1 VNFGAPY
8 SWGGKQTLQ
17 IIFSKLT
24 KNTQIGE
31 VKPSNFQDVYAQKN
45 SMCPPNLDEGESRW
59 DYQPGLESPWYWAGV
74 DCSGILEK
82 CCEYAG
88 LVWDWRDVNVIAS
101 GDYRGTEGFN
111 DVKAGDILILKR
123 GGSVVHFGVISQK
136 GFNLP
141 TTYMIHSAWFTNY
154 RYNTNTV
161 QKVIETSITE
171 FRSVYNWDIGR
182 LRVSSF

>member
-1 VNFGAPY
+1 
-8 SWGGKQTLQ
+8 
-17 IIFSKLT
+17 
-24 KNTQIGE
+24 
-31 VKPSNFQDVYAQKN
+31 
-45 SMCPPNLDEGESRW
+45 MCPPNLDEGESRW
-59 DYQPGLESPWYWAGV
+59 DYKPGLENPWYWAGV
-74 DCSGILEK
+74 DCSGMLEK

-88 LVWDWRDVNVIAS
+88 LIWDWRNVNVIAS
-101 GDYRGTEGFN
+101 GDYRGTEGFK

-123 GGSVVHFGVISQK
+123 DGGVVHFGIISQK

-182 LRVSSF
+182 LKVNRF